1 MFAICGQLY
10 SALAL
15 PMVSSKHPEAS
26 RVRLAMLLRSSMA
39 VDVSFIVDEAIGAVR
54 HGEVAGDKDTSICY
68 MALYQISFCRMI
80 M

>member
-1 MFAICGQLY
+1 
-10 SALAL
+10 
-15 PMVSSKHPEAS
+15 MVSSKQPKAS

-68 MALYQISFCRMI
+68 MALSALYQIPSCRMI